1 MKKTHAILVMDD
13 GETWGGVEG
22 ASICLITEE
31 DLERLTEGDLDVNDL
46 HPIFEMGLAD
56 YTVRNSDED

>member
-31 DLERLTEGDLDVNDL
+31 DLERLTEGDLDVKDL
-46 HPIFEMGLAD
+46 RPIFEMGLAD
-56 YTVRNSDED
+56 YTVRNSDD